1 MVRDWAVKTLIRK
14 IELPQTVEQSSAA
27 HAQWRSWKAGEVGG
41 DSIHRY
47 MAQRDCRSIACNL
60 PLIGEIMKT
69 ILHFYWT
76 LSFEFG
82 ADSLGID

>member
-14 IELPQTVEQSSAA
+14 IERQQTVEQSSAA

-69 ILHFYWT
+69 YITFLLDAKFRVRCR
-76 LSFEFG
+76 
-82 ADSLGID
+82 